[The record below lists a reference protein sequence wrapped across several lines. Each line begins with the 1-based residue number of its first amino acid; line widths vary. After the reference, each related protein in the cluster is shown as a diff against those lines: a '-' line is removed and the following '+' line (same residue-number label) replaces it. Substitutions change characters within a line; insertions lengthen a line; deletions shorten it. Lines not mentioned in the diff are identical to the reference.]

1 MDAIGSDMSSIYYSD
16 SIFSLA
22 KLRRKNE
29 SKQCFAIFFYSDK
42 VKILLYELS
51 LGKRPKV
58 KIYYQVCKF
67 RNSVN

>member
-1 MDAIGSDMSSIYYSD
+1 MFCD
-16 SIFSLA
+16 
-22 KLRRKNE
+22 
-29 SKQCFAIFFYSDK
+29 FFYSDK

>member
-1 MDAIGSDMSSIYYSD
+1 MFCD
-16 SIFSLA
+16 
-22 KLRRKNE
+22 
-29 SKQCFAIFFYSDK
+29 FFYSDK

-51 LGKRPKV
+51 LGKSPIV